1 MNLNQTHGLEMI
13 EMGEFDSLKPTLIKL
28 LSVTELLLIID
39 ASSSHSS
46 PKLDTK
52 VPCFV
57 QDTNQL
63 PFVCKDSCFGSVAL
77 VCFLLF
83 LLRHRTS
90 QLTYKGDSP
99 FGRLSTPD

>member
-1 MNLNQTHGLEMI
+1 MDLNHTHGLEMI

-57 QDTNQL
+57 QPAAVCVQRLLLWISRSGLFPPL
-63 PFVCKDSCFGSVAL
+63 PPQAQNL
-77 VCFLLF
+77 PAYLQ
-83 LLRHRTS
+83 R
-90 QLTYKGDSP
+90 
-99 FGRLSTPD
+99 